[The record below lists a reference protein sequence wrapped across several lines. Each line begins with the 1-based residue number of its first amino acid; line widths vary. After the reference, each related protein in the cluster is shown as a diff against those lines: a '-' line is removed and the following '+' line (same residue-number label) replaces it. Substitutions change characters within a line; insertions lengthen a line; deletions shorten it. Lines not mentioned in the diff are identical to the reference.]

1 MVKTLVNWKK
11 QYEGEDNLVYNYY
24 YLLMIGLNKIVLSEK
39 EIKILVELNKKN
51 YHSSELNELAELV
64 GFKHQ
69 VLKNSLTKL
78 KKYKLVSTVKS
89 TYSLIQLLKVDPRV
103 KTFEI
108 KCVLNGL

>member
-11 QYEGEDNLVYNYY
+11 EYDGEDNLMFNYY
-24 YLLMIGLNKIVLSEK
+24 YLLVIGLNKMILSDK
-39 EIKILVELNKKN
+39 EIKILVELNKKT
-51 YHSSELNELAELV
+51 YHSSDLNQLAEIV

-78 KKYKLVSTVKS
+78 KKYRLVNSVKS
-89 TYSLIQLLKVDPRV
+89 NYSLIPLLKVDPRV
-103 KTFEI
+103 KSFEI